1 MTKIRIDLE
10 ERVDNFG
17 KKFYVGK
24 LKGPYLIDCNEK
36 TTGGACFL
44 IFLSEPGYEEL
55 QIAPIN
61 SIPKKDN
68 KKNKKTKKP
77 KVYKIVNKEKNDSL

>member
-1 MTKIRIDLE
+1 MSKIRIDLE
-10 ERVDNFG
+10 ERIDSFG

-44 IFLSEPGYEEL
+44 VFLSEPGQEEL
-55 QIAPIN
+55 HIAPID
-61 SIPKKDN
+61 SVSKKQ
-68 KKNKKTKKP
+68 KNP
-77 KVYKIVNKEKNDSL
+77 KVYKFKKGQTDA